1 MSAPSIQNPHF
12 VYYSIEKINDYV
24 KKTLIDNLGAE
35 KFTSLLER
43 YTDIVGA
50 VETSYTAQKLSEKL
64 LKDFPYLL
72 KTCKRSNKEGVV
84 VYNHLLESDDAY
96 KRAIFDVHSLKEAAF
111 YLRKLILSSEITE
124 LPTPLTTKAIEI
136 GQADKPNELVE
147 FFQVLYTGTNE
158 KVKNVQ
164 TEKVIDSVN
173 DVMYATSHGR
183 IKPGKH
189 LSLALSIKSLTG
201 SCKVIEL
208 INRLGH
214 CSGYHIA
221 ENLETQFATEISARN
236 RAMPGGMS
244 NNQDLCTSLAW
255 D

>member
-1 MSAPSIQNPHF
+1 MNWL
-12 VYYSIEKINDYV
+12 N
-24 KKTLIDNLGAE
+24 
-35 KFTSLLER
+35 
-43 YTDIVGA
+43 
-50 VETSYTAQKLSEKL
+50 
-64 LKDFPYLL
+64 
-72 KTCKRSNKEGVV
+72 
-84 VYNHLLESDDAY
+84 
-96 KRAIFDVHSLKEAAF
+96 
-111 YLRKLILSSEITE
+111 
-124 LPTPLTTKAIEI
+124 
-136 GQADKPNELVE
+136 

-236 RAMPGGMS
+236 RAMPDGMS

-255 D
+255 DNYDETIGTLSGKGTLHDTVGICYQNLSDLEGKNEQPKQVPIQGIPLTVAQAKFSQRTLKVETSQLEPYRKKPRRSSFMNTKSL

>member
-1 MSAPSIQNPHF
+1 MNWL
-12 VYYSIEKINDYV
+12 N
-24 KKTLIDNLGAE
+24 
-35 KFTSLLER
+35 
-43 YTDIVGA
+43 
-50 VETSYTAQKLSEKL
+50 
-64 LKDFPYLL
+64 
-72 KTCKRSNKEGVV
+72 
-84 VYNHLLESDDAY
+84 
-96 KRAIFDVHSLKEAAF
+96 
-111 YLRKLILSSEITE
+111 
-124 LPTPLTTKAIEI
+124 
-136 GQADKPNELVE
+136 